1 MGTKFSK
8 FCVMILVVVNLASS
22 VIVIVSPHLVSADS
36 TSDNWSWI
44 NAEPVVDSVIESSYV
59 PVGLCEGNYQTLEVM
74 SEPGFKRLCMAASS
88 DVRFGTYYVGN
99 GNAYSAA
106 VGFKYD
112 SKMYKVRGICP
123 LYDSCLYLPSTD
135 SLAVKEYLTDSP
147 SRSLVVYRN
156 FSGRLKPVADA
167 HEFAQLEYIFDASS
181 PDYVFKSITSLY
193 GPNNY
198 AWPIGGFGSS
208 DNGDWLA
215 VEFHGRGIGLLNV
228 KTLEMKRVS
237 MAIYYFGGGMDP
249 TFDISVSDDG
259 KNIAFAGYN
268 TDLRIFNVNSDCGDV
283 ATEENM
289 SAMSPVYRPCK
300 EAKINTETF
309 MNRFSYAAHPRF
321 NSEGG
326 ELSFFAMS
334 YLGNMKQISL
344 RAAGYGGQRID
355 YLAMGDSFTSGEG
368 ETDDSYYITGT
379 NDEYEKC
386 HVSTR
391 SYPFIIAQ
399 WSHIDPT
406 YMRSVACSGAMTVDV
421 VGNDSEYLGQGKRLG
436 KDNMSLSLVDAAL
449 SKGIASTDFI
459 QGRIHQDTFVSKY
472 KPKVITIGI
481 GGNDAGFMDILK
493 SCIGLGTCDAAGT
506 TEGKEKMATEIKDLF
521 STLVNT
527 YQQIHISSPSS
538 KIYAIG
544 YPKIIVPDGNCSWL
558 IGNLLDK
565 TEREFMNE
573 GIVYLNEVIAAAAKA
588 AGIKYVDIQDS
599 FGDFALCGSAQ
610 PSVVRSMNSIA
621 LGDDSNMLN
630 NSQSFRFIGNESF
643 HPNSLGHQLDASS
656 ILGSVGNIMDY
667 EYCSNGVVVCPD
679 QSVVAPEPSTYWLQ
693 NNYHNYPK
701 QIVSNFVSILDN
713 LGSNLIASVKLNARM
728 LQPLSSAVIEIHSN
742 RISLGHFITN
752 SDGSLD
758 VDVILP
764 HDLEEGYHTVHLFG
778 TSYSGEEVD
787 LYQVI
792 EVRKPYIPLDDQS
805 GVNISLEKDVLISET
820 LDSLYKM
827 LGIVNSDQAV
837 LSQHIQS
844 HLNLDINKDFIQND
858 NENIN
863 NASNIINDSLQLYG
877 NVSVKGDYI
886 KANEPIALQPIVK
899 SNIMSSG
906 DNSGILS
913 IVLALV
919 VIALVLWVIVGVI
932 TRV

>member
-406 YMRSVACSGAMTVDV
+406 YMRSVACSGAMTKDV
-421 VGNDSEYLGQGKRLG
+421 IGSDSIYYGQTDRLSLSG
-436 KDNMSLSLVDAAL
+436 LNPIDIVLAKNIAKDN
-449 SKGIASTDFI
+449 FI
-459 QGRIHQDTFVSKY
+459 QGRVHQNSFAQIY
-472 KPKVITIGI
+472 QPKVITIGI
-481 GGNDAGFMDILK
+481 GGNDAGFMTKLK
-493 SCIGLGTCDAAGT
+493 SCISLGTCDFAGT
-506 TEGKEKMATEIKDLF
+506 SRGRGQTAVEIKGLF
-521 STLVNT
+521 NTLVNT

-565 TEREFMNE
+565 TEREFMDE

-742 RISLGHFITN
+742 KISLGHFITN

-758 VDVILP
+758 VGIILP
-764 HDLEEGYHTVHLFG
+764 DDLEEGYHSIHLLG
-778 TSYSGEEVD
+778 NSYSGEEVD
-787 LYQVI
+787 LYQLI
-792 EVRKPYIPLDDQS
+792 EVRKPIVALDNQTV
-805 GVNISLEKDVLISET
+805 GVVNI
-820 LDSLYKM
+820 
-827 LGIVNSDQAV
+827 
-837 LSQHIQS
+837 
-844 HLNLDINKDFIQND
+844 
-858 NENIN
+858 EN
-863 NASNIINDSLQLYG
+863 
-877 NVSVKGDYI
+877 
-886 KANEPIALQPIVK
+886 
-899 SNIMSSG
+899 SSG
-906 DNSGILS
+906 DDTETSSTIKLVINPPTNRTIQTESEGIMQKNDVSNINTISINSDSVTNRSYLNNDDSTSGDSFVKGAYVAPASIGNLTLHSIKSSHKEDTSVIFIIAGIIATITTLY
-913 IVLALV
+913 
-919 VIALVLWVIVGVI
+919 VIRILIKI
-932 TRV
+932 